1 MLFVACKCLNIR
13 AIINSALEDNNNV
26 FEDAAIGLLS
36 GEIKAFFKDC
46 IGPYTNPDQLTIE
59 TKHNILAKY
68 EPCSFGQWKLT
79 KCVVCDQLVFGRQ
92 VTTERSETIFNG
104 QLLTSRETLN
114 AMKLDEN
121 YSKIYDVVLRRPSV
135 TVGSPNASPLSPSR
149 AEMTLD
155 PRLDPRVKDL
165 VALLNERLRL
175 ETEATE
181 ERIREFTAQQFDALR
196 EFRNAAEREFL
207 ILAEKL
213 KVVAPLNYVIPEGN
227 TKLISSPALSGNVME
242 TPPLTPD
249 SGNENSSSPQGVF
262 KSGSSN
268 HSLAM
273 SSKVNQSY
281 GGELQ
286 FGDMDEFFP
295 HVAAED
301 IVSPNDVEDEDGFD
315 DEDTAEEATEHLFIG
330 RCIPRVDHS
339 EIVAKSLPI
348 PTPVVPI
355 RHSREDAQEGSRQNN
370 VDIAA
375 SIKALASV
383 HGSDLIFGDLPRPRL
398 GTQI

>member
-1 MLFVACKCLNIR
+1 
-13 AIINSALEDNNNV
+13 
-26 FEDAAIGLLS
+26 
-36 GEIKAFFKDC
+36 
-46 IGPYTNPDQLTIE
+46 
-59 TKHNILAKY
+59 
-68 EPCSFGQWKLT
+68 
-79 KCVVCDQLVFGRQ
+79 
-92 VTTERSETIFNG
+92 
-104 QLLTSRETLN
+104 
-114 AMKLDEN
+114 MKLDEN

-268 HSLAM
+268 HSLVN
-273 SSKVNQSY
+273 SSKGNPSY

-315 DEDTAEEATEHLFIG
+315 DEDTGERKTGRGLKTQRNSCVSAEEATEHLFIG

-355 RHSREDAQEGSRQNN
+355 RHSREDAQEVRSSWY
-370 VDIAA
+370 I
-375 SIKALASV
+375 
-383 HGSDLIFGDLPRPRL
+383 LPPL
-398 GTQI
+398 CSSFYLCT